1 MSPASISVALATYNG
16 ERFVEEQLRSILA
29 QDPRPTEIVVADDGS
44 TDDTLEIVAR
54 IAAEVPGVVRVLEP
68 GARLGVAANFARA
81 IAACT
86 GELIALSDQDD
97 VWHSSRLTGLSRAL
111 DEQPGRLLVHSDAR
125 IVDARGVPSGATL
138 FGLLE
143 IAEADLLAEEAGDG
157 FDVLLRRN
165 LVTGATTL
173 LRTELREAALP
184 IPPGW
189 LHDEWL
195 AVIAA
200 ATGGVSVVRDALTD
214 YRQHGANEV
223 GVTRRTL
230 RHKIDRVLSPR
241 GDRIVGLASRT
252 QSLVERLT
260 ALEVAPHRIE
270 AARHKLRVET
280 RRAGLPRVRLLRLP
294 GVLGL
299 LLRGDYARYT
309 SQGNAEVLRD
319 LLQPA

>member
-16 ERFVEEQLRSILA
+16 GRFVEEQLRSILA

-44 TDDTLEIVAR
+44 TDETLEIVAR
-54 IAAEVPGVVRVLEP
+54 IAGEVPGVVRVLEA
-68 GARLGVAANFARA
+68 GARLGVATNFARA

-97 VWHSSRLTGLSRAL
+97 VWHPTRLAVLARAL
-111 DEQPGRLLVHSDAR
+111 DEHPGRLLVHSDAR
-125 IVDARGVPSGATL
+125 IVDAQGVPSGATL

-143 IAEADLLAEEAGDG
+143 VAESDLAAEEAGDG

-173 LRTELREAALP
+173 MRAELREAALP

-200 ATGGVSVVRDALTD
+200 ATGGVAVVRDALTD

-230 RHKIDRVLSPR
+230 RHKIDRVLTPR
-241 GDRIVGLASRT
+241 GDRIVGLAART
-252 QSLVERLT
+252 QSLVDRLT
-260 ALEVAPHRIE
+260 ALGVAPERVG
-270 AARHKLRVET
+270 AAGEKLRVET
-280 RRAGLPRVRLLRLP
+280 RRARLPRTRVLRLP

-299 LLRGDYARYT
+299 VLRGDYARYT